1 MIGPLENMRLHEGE
15 FTKSDKLI
23 LEYVED
29 NLEIIASHSILDVA
43 DMIQVSKSALLRFC
57 KKCGYSGYSELK
69 YDISRF
75 LLSGKG
81 EVDDEE
87 DHIHQLLSVYTDRI
101 SHLESSISK
110 TQLIKLTEMILSAKK
125 IKIFGMHETGLSASY
140 LEFRLMNLGIDCESV
155 SVPNLMAEK
164 ASFGSEGDL
173 HIFFSI
179 SGVTKCIL
187 DGIQTSTEKN
197 ASTVVITSNPY
208 NDFKDDIDLM
218 LLFPTVDNYKRMMYI
233 DSQAIIFVV
242 AEMIVS
248 TLVQQM
254 KNKYNNKEIA

>member
-1 MIGPLENMRLHEGE
+1 MIGPLENMRLHEDE

-23 LEYVED
+23 LDYVEE

-69 YDISRF
+69 YDVSRF

-81 EVDDEE
+81 EVDDEQN
-87 DHIHQLLSVYTDRI
+87 HIHQLLSIYTDRI
-101 SHLESSISK
+101 ANLESSISEA
-110 TQLIKLTEMILSAKK
+110 QLLKLSEMIMNARK

-140 LEFRLMNLGIDCESV
+140 LEFRLMNLGFDCESV

-164 ASFGSEGDL
+164 ASFGNKEDL

-179 SGVTKCIL
+179 SGITKCIL
-187 DGIQTSTEKN
+187 DGIQTSIEKN
-197 ASTVVITSNPY
+197 AQTVVITSNPH

-218 LLFPTVDNYKRMMYI
+218 LLFPTVDNYKRVMFI

-248 TLVQQM
+248 MLAQQL
-254 KNKYNNKEIA
+254 KIKYNKKEIA